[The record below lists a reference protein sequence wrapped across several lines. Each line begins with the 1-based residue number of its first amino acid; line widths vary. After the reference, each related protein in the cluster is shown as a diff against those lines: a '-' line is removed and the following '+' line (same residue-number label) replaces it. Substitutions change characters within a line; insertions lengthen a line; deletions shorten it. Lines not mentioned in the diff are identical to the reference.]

1 VPAPVAAQTSITL
14 DNGEGAILV
23 EEETDGLD
31 IAGGSTVIASGP
43 TNGPAAALSASSSA
57 SGSSVSQGSL
67 GPLPSELLLAKSFER
82 LLPGLFVP
90 NATGAGLLA
99 EQRDA
104 SAELDEFLSLWA
116 VEKINVSLAGGNG
129 PTADWP
135 TQSGQP
141 AMTASRPPA
150 SLWLGSMRP
159 SKASNNSS
167 FTESSSQAEDA
178 AAGAPVNDLVTPSSA
193 S

>member
-1 VPAPVAAQTSITL
+1 MPAPVAAQTSITL

-104 SAELDEFLSLWA
+104 SAELDALLSLWA
-116 VEKINVSLAGGNG
+116 VENRSAFLTAGNG
-129 PTADWP
+129 PEPNWP
-135 TQSGQP
+135 TEGGQP
-141 AMTASRPPA
+141 PLTASLPPA
-150 SLWLGSMRP
+150 NLWLGSLRP

-167 FTESSSQAEDA
+167 LDESTSPADNA
-178 AAGAPVNDLVTPSSA
+178 VAGTPVDDPVTPSSA
-193 S
+193 N